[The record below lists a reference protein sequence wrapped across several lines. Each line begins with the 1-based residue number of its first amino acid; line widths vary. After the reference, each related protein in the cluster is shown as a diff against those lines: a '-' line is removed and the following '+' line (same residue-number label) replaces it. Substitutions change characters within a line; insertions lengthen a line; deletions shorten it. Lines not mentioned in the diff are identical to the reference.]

1 MDLNKFTE
9 KASETVQEA
18 IKLAQKNG
26 QQQVEPEH
34 LLLSLLNQEGGLA
47 GAILRKAGTPVDSLH
62 RRVQEDVDKL
72 PKMSGGEDR
81 VGLGSRMV
89 RLGNRAADEAK
100 KFKDD
105 FISVEHLLLALLEDT
120 GTAGRTLKEHQATG
134 ERVLKALQEV
144 RGNQRITTQNPEATY
159 EA

>member
-72 PKMSGGEDR
+72 PKLSGGEDR

-89 RLGNRAADEAK
+89 RLGNRAADELPDCAGLRLSK
-100 KFKDD
+100 KTFFPTFLIIIL
-105 FISVEHLLLALLEDT
+105 FIFFVSFFT
-120 GTAGRTLKEHQATG
+120 FCF
-134 ERVLKALQEV
+134 VLFWVYIFL
-144 RGNQRITTQNPEATY
+144 
-159 EA
+159 